1 MTKDIETGVSM
12 YDFNR
17 ANMGKLPLL
26 DEEGI
31 EGAKNVV
38 RKFLTRQTEN
48 FYYMLLNHENRY
60 FTLFEFT
67 HNIKS
72 DGRINTMADDV
83 IECMLNCG
91 FGIIDINEDEIGMA
105 LEVWVKDIETEAV
118 HMYLLFPYDF
128 GVIKY

>member
-72 DGRINTMADDV
+72 DDRINTMADDV

-105 LEVWVKDIETEAV
+105 LEVWVKDVETEVV

>member
-38 RKFLTRQTEN
+38 RKFLTKQKEN

-83 IECMLNCG
+83 IECMLNCD
-91 FGIIDINEDEIGMA
+91 FGIIDINEDEMGMA

>member
-26 DEEGI
+26 DEEGV

-72 DGRINTMADDV
+72 DDRINTMADDV

-105 LEVWVKDIETEAV
+105 LEVWVKDVETEAV

>member
-72 DGRINTMADDV
+72 DDRINTMADDI

-105 LEVWVKDIETEAV
+105 LEVWVKDVETEAV

>member
-72 DGRINTMADDV
+72 DDRINTMADDV
-83 IECMLNCG
+83 I
-91 FGIIDINEDEIGMA
+91 IIGCHVSKFARISRLSVVEF
-105 LEVWVKDIETEAV
+105 AV
-118 HMYLLFPYDF
+118 NNNAD
-128 GVIKY
+128 G

>member
-72 DGRINTMADDV
+72 DDRINTMADDV

-105 LEVWVKDIETEAV
+105 LEVWVKEIETEAV

>member
-38 RKFLTRQTEN
+38 RKFLTRQAEN

>member
-17 ANMGKLPLL
+17 ANMGKVPLL

-72 DGRINTMADDV
+72 DDRINTMADDV
-83 IECMLNCG
+83 FECMLNCG

>member
-72 DGRINTMADDV
+72 DDRINTMADDV

-105 LEVWVKDIETEAV
+105 LEDWVKDIETEAV

>member
-72 DGRINTMADDV
+72 DDRINTMADDV